1 MRSGRLLA
9 LALVVIAVGAFIF
22 IYERHLPTSEQVK
35 ERADKVLANLK
46 QDDVV
51 GLDITNSHGSFQL
64 EKKDDHW
71 SLLKPIEAAA
81 DDSAVG
87 SLLTALT
94 NLKVERALA
103 PGVVKPAEYE
113 LDKPEMSVV
122 IKAKDGSTAR
132 LDVGG
137 KTALGSNRAVSI
149 GDGRI
154 LLCSGYF
161 TSDLDKDLGAWRSHR
176 VVNLF
181 SDQVASLEVKRPTGG
196 VQAVRKGEHW
206 ELLEPVKDLADR
218 DQIRNVIS
226 DLNEIRVQQFLDTGS
241 DLAKLGL
248 DHPRY
253 DVTLVRTD
261 GEGAVELAFGKVK
274 EVDGKKRVACRRDGK
289 DLFWVSD
296 QAEVGLGKAP
306 VLWRSKKVYPFD
318 AWDVKEALFVSG
330 KKKVD
335 LKFEDGKW
343 KLADGKDANS
353 TAALGRLSK
362 LSGLEAEAFDLV
374 KPAMAERG
382 HITLTLSA
390 GSDEAK
396 DEKNA
401 KTQQVTYTFYPP
413 LAAGGR
419 ALVAVDARP
428 TVMSVEEFKVG
439 QLLGNLD
446 ELSTLPT
453 PTPVATATPVPTK

>member
-1 MRSGRLLA
+1 MRSGRLLV
-9 LALVVIAVGAFIF
+9 LTLVVVAVGAFIF
-22 IYERHLPTSEQVK
+22 FYERHLPTSEQVK
-35 ERADKVLANLK
+35 ERSDKVLASIK
-46 QDDVV
+46 RDDVV

-64 EKKDDHW
+64 EKQDDHW
-71 SLLKPIEAAA
+71 RLVKPIQFAA
-81 DDSAVG
+81 DDTAVG
-87 SLLTALT
+87 SLLTALSG
-94 NLKVERALA
+94 LKIDRSLA
-103 PGVVKPAEYE
+103 PGEVKPAEYK

-122 IKAKDGSTAR
+122 LRTKNGGKTK

-137 KTALGSNRAVSI
+137 KAALGSNRAVSL

-154 LLCSGYF
+154 LLCPGYF
-161 TSDLDKDLGAWRSHR
+161 TSDLDKPLDGWRSHK

-181 SDQVASLEVKRPTGG
+181 ADQVASLEVKRPTGR

-218 DQIRNVIS
+218 DQVRNVIS
-226 DLNEIRVQQFLDTGS
+226 DLNELKVQEFLDAGS

-253 DVTLVRTD
+253 DVTLVRT
-261 GEGAVELAFGKVK
+261 EGKGPVELDFGVIK
-274 EVDGKKRVACRRDGK
+274 EVDGKRRVACRRDGK

-296 QAEVGLGKAP
+296 QAEVALGKAP

-318 AWDVKEALFVSG
+318 AWDVEEASFTDG
-330 KKKVD
+330 KNQVD
-335 LKFEDGKW
+335 LKRDAGVW

-374 KPAMAERG
+374 KPTMAERG
-382 HITLTLSA
+382 RITLTLSA
-390 GSDEAK
+390 GGSAK
-396 DEKNA
+396 DDKGA
-401 KTQQVTYTFYPP
+401 KAQKVTYMFYPP

-419 ALVAVDARP
+419 ALVTVDARP
-428 TVMSVEEFKVG
+428 MVMSVEAFKVD

-446 ELSTLPT
+446 ELATPPT
-453 PTPVATATPVPTK
+453 PTPAATATPTSKK